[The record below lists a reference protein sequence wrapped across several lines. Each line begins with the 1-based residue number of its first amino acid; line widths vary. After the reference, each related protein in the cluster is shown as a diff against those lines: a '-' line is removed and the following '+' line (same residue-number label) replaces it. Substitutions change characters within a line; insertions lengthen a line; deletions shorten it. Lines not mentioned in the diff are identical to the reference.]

1 MKAGKSL
8 TENRHVP
15 VTRYRHTHSQA
26 CVTNS
31 LDMLTVTHLV
41 KSLTNVYGK
50 SRFLK
55 I

>member
-1 MKAGKSL
+1 MKAGKSI
-8 TENRHVP
+8 TDNRHIP

-41 KSLTNVYGK
+41 MSLPNVYGK
-50 SRFLK
+50 SRIIK